1 MRAVLLIISILL
13 VQLPLTGQAPRPGNQ
28 AGAGNRPSNRPGS
41 SREVVKLKRSPK
53 ALVMAKAFNEGK
65 LPEPVRLPRGTVD
78 QQAAELA
85 KAVSA
90 RDESSTAA
98 LYAAILAAGFGVRD
112 RDGSVMQTTERGQGM
127 ILDASELAATAKLYG
142 ESYGVMLSHLGEAF
156 TRGVPEL
163 KDVQLA
169 KILLDGIR
177 AGANSNNP
185 SVRFLSRFI
194 AELGKNGEPPHDLLG
209 NADLTKIR
217 LDAIQ
222 VSLILTR
229 LTGDLAI
236 GEQKTAKLNHHARPA
251 KPLPANWQSPCE
263 TTDKEDLIL
272 DFNALA
278 STSLFGI
285 LKDKVGGKLAKYGG
299 AAGVA
304 NIAATVFKFI
314 LTYSLVDV
322 EITMD
327 GDMLER
333 TKSNTTAG
341 DVRTLTAKLKVLPSS
356 WDKLKC
362 ARFALN
368 LAGIDVSLPSA
379 GPLSDTTVQ
388 WNLVM
393 GGDTQGI
400 FGSLLD
406 WVSGEDERD
415 DIVFL
420 NPKDGKRTAD
430 DNGVST
436 IYVIGTS
443 QKEDLTRRKVLEVYK
458 AAGVNVGV
466 QIKPT
471 KIKDAEAAL
480 SNLMD
485 VVDII
490 FSFLTKDFVGGGVSL
505 IFETMYRTNWYSS
518 KPFYFMVK
526 DWEPCKGHWQGT
538 ITFTTSRKEMG
549 SGEGVANKQS
559 WNDEHNYE
567 ARAEISGRRTA
578 DGIPLALVRA
588 TASERRER
596 ISTGKG
602 VCYRTATQIYEL
614 RGSSTET
621 TTAFSVTSN
630 PRSGEYTVSA
640 PIILV
645 DAAGS
650 SSVVSKVLGTC
661 NNPFNKD
668 FTQNGPLK
676 GSLDAEGPALQG
688 KGRIDPNNPDEIS
701 GSDSVTI
708 PTNKGGE
715 RKVTITWN
723 LKRCKD

>member
-1 MRAVLLIISILL
+1 MRAVLLIFSILL
-13 VQLPLTGQAPRPGNQ
+13 VQLPLTGQAPKAGNQ
-28 AGAGNRPSNRPGS
+28 AGRTPNHKPAS
-41 SREVVKLKRSPK
+41 SREVVKLERSPK

-65 LPEPVRLPRGTVD
+65 LPEPLRLPRGTVD
-78 QQAAELA
+78 QQAAVLA

-127 ILDASELAATAKLYG
+127 LLDASELAATAKLYG

-169 KILLDGIR
+169 KVLLDGIR

-194 AELGKNGEPPHDLLG
+194 AELGKNGEPPHDLFG

-229 LTGDLAI
+229 LTGDLAV
-236 GEQKTAKLNHHARPA
+236 GEHKTAKLNHHARPT
-251 KPLPANWQSPCE
+251 KPLLANWQSPCE

-285 LKDKVGGKLAKYGG
+285 LKDKVGGKLEKYGG

-362 ARFALN
+362 VRFALN

-379 GPLSDTTVQ
+379 GPLSDTTAQ

-393 GGDTQGI
+393 GGDSQGI
-400 FGSLLD
+400 FGSLVD

-420 NPKDGKRTAD
+420 NPKDGKRIAD
-430 DNGVST
+430 GNGVST
-436 IYVIGTS
+436 IYVIGTP
-443 QKEDLTRRKVLEVYK
+443 QKEDLTRRKVFELYK

-485 VVDII
+485 VVGII
-490 FSFLTKDFVGGGVSL
+490 FSFLTEDFVGGGVSL

-538 ITFTTSRKEMG
+538 ITYTAEFKEVG
-549 SGEGVANKQS
+549 SAENVHLTQS
-559 WNDEHNYE
+559 WDDETFYQ
-567 ARAEISGRRTA
+567 AKAEIPGRKDDQGLQIAT
-578 DGIPLALVRA
+578 VKA
-588 TASERRER
+588 TAHEKKTSVG
-596 ISTGKG
+596 TGKG
-602 VCYRTATQIYEL
+602 VCFRTTTQIRELSGSATAT
-614 RGSSTET
+614 T
-621 TTAFSVTSN
+621 TGFSVTVN
-630 PRSGEYTVSA
+630 PRSHQYVVSPA
-640 PIILV
+640 TILV
-645 DAAGS
+645 PASGS
-650 SSVVSKVLGTC
+650 ESVVSKVSGTC

-668 FTQNGPLK
+668 VNRSSPLTSL
-676 GSLDAEGPALQG
+676 SLDTNAPLLEGRG
-688 KGRIDPNNPDEIS
+688 TIDPNNPDVIS
-701 GSDSVTI
+701 GTDSATL
-708 PTNKGGE
+708 PTQRGGQ

-723 LKRCKD
+723 LRKCQDQ

>member
-1 MRAVLLIISILL
+1 MRALLLIICLLL
-13 VQLPLTGQAPRPGNQ
+13 VQLPLTGQAPGAGNQ
-28 AGAGNRPSNRPGS
+28 ANNKP

-53 ALVMAKAFNEGK
+53 ALVMAKAFNDGK
-65 LPEPVRLPRGTVD
+65 LPEPARLPRGTID
-78 QQAAELA
+78 QQAAALG
-85 KAVSA
+85 KAVSL
-90 RDESSTAA
+90 RDENSMAA
-98 LYAAILAAGFGVRD
+98 LYAALLAAGFGVRD
-112 RDGSVMQTTERGQGM
+112 ADGSVMQTNERGQG
-127 ILDASELAATAKLYG
+127 ILLDGSELAATAKLYG
-142 ESYGVMLSHLGEAF
+142 ESYGVGLSHLADAF
-156 TRGVPEL
+156 ARGIPEL
-163 KDVQLA
+163 KEMQLA
-169 KILLDGIR
+169 NVVIEGIR

-185 SVRFLSRFI
+185 PVRFLSRFI
-194 AELGKNGEPPHDLLG
+194 VELGRNGEPPHDLLG
-209 NADLTKIR
+209 NADPAKIR

-222 VSLILTR
+222 VSLILKR
-229 LTGDLAI
+229 LTGDLLI
-236 GEQKTAKLNHHARPA
+236 GEQKSARLKHHAIIP
-251 KPLPANWQSPCE
+251 QSLCD

-285 LKDKVGGKLAKYGG
+285 LKDKVGGKLGKYGG

-333 TKSNTTAG
+333 TKSNTTHG
-341 DVRTLTAKLKVLPSS
+341 DVRMLTAKLKVLPSS

-362 ARFALN
+362 VRFILN

-388 WNLVM
+388 WSLVK
-393 GGDTQGI
+393 GGDSQGI
-400 FGSLLD
+400 FGSVLD
-406 WVSGEDERD
+406 WISGEDERD

-430 DNGVST
+430 ANGVST
-436 IYVIGTS
+436 IYVVGMS
-443 QKEDLTRRKVLEVYK
+443 QKEDLSRRKVFELYK
-458 AAGVNVGV
+458 ASGVNVGV

-471 KIKDAEAAL
+471 KVKEAEAAF

-485 VVDII
+485 VVGII
-490 FSFLTKDFVGGGVSL
+490 FSFMTGDIVGGGVSL

-538 ITFTTSRKEMG
+538 ITYTSEFKETG
-549 SGEGVANKQS
+549 SAENLHLTQS
-559 WNDEHNYE
+559 WDDETFY
-567 ARAEISGRRTA
+567 RAEAEIPGRRDDQGLQIA
-578 DGIPLALVRA
+578 RVKA
-588 TASERRER
+588 TAREKKTD

-602 VCYRTATQIYEL
+602 VCYRSTTQVREL
-614 RGSSTET
+614 NGSENVT
-621 TTAFSVTSN
+621 TGFGGVSINPRTRQYTVLAPTILVHANGSESVTS
-630 PRSGEYTVSA
+630 
-640 PIILV
+640 
-645 DAAGS
+645 
-650 SSVVSKVLGTC
+650 KVQGTC

-668 FTQNGPLK
+668 VNRSSPLTNLT
-676 GSLDAEGPALQG
+676 LDADGPTLQG
-688 KGRIDPNNPDEIS
+688 RGTIDPGNPDVIS
-701 GSDSVTI
+701 GTDSVTL
-708 PTNKGGE
+708 PTQRGGQ

-723 LKRCKD
+723 LRKCQDQ

>member
-1 MRAVLLIISILL
+1 MKAVLLIISILL

-28 AGAGNRPSNRPGS
+28 AGTGNRPNS
-41 SREVVKLKRSPK
+41 SRQVVKLKRSPK
-53 ALVMAKAFNEGK
+53 ALVLAKAFNEGK

-78 QQAAELA
+78 QQAAALA

-98 LYAAILAAGFGVRD
+98 LYAAILAAGFAVRD
-112 RDGSVMQTTERGQGM
+112 ADGSVMQTTERGQGM
-127 ILDASELAATAKLYG
+127 ILDGSELAATAKLYG

-156 TRGVPEL
+156 ARGIPEFKTVL
-163 KDVQLA
+163 LA
-169 KILLDGIR
+169 NVVIDGIR

-194 AELGKNGEPPHDLLG
+194 IELGKNGEPPHNLLG
-209 NADLTKIR
+209 NADPTKIR

-251 KPLPANWQSPCE
+251 KPLPANWQSPCA

-333 TKSNTTAG
+333 TRSNTTAG

-362 ARFALN
+362 VRFALN

-400 FGSLLD
+400 FGSLID

-430 DNGVST
+430 DKGVST
-436 IYVIGTS
+436 IYVIGTP
-443 QKEDLTRRKVLEVYK
+443 QKEDLTRRKVFELYK

-485 VVDII
+485 VVGII
-490 FSFLTKDFVGGGVSL
+490 FSFLTGDIVGGGVSL
-505 IFETMYRTNWYSS
+505 IFESMYRTNWYSS

-538 ITFTTSRKEMG
+538 ITYTSEFKEVG
-549 SGEGVANKQS
+549 SAENIHLTQS
-559 WNDEHNYE
+559 WDDETFY
-567 ARAEISGRRTA
+567 
-578 DGIPLALVRA
+578 RA
-588 TASERRER
+588 TAEILGRKDDQGLQIATVKATAREKKTS
-596 ISTGKG
+596 IGTGKG
-602 VCYRTATQIYEL
+602 VCYRTTTQIREL
-614 RGSSTET
+614 SGSETVT
-621 TTAFSVTSN
+621 TTGFSVTVN
-630 PRSGEYTVSA
+630 PRSHQYVVSA
-640 PIILV
+640 PTILV
-645 DAAGS
+645 PASGS
-650 SSVVSKVLGTC
+650 ESVVSKVQGSC
-661 NNPFNKD
+661 NNPFNKEVNRSSPLTNLSLD
-668 FTQNGPLK
+668 TNGPP
-676 GSLDAEGPALQG
+676 LD
-688 KGRIDPNNPDEIS
+688 GRGTIDPNNPDVIS
-701 GSDSVTI
+701 GTDSTTL
-708 PTNKGGE
+708 PTQRGGQ

-723 LKRCKD
+723 LRKCQDQ

>member
-1 MRAVLLIISILL
+1 
-13 VQLPLTGQAPRPGNQ
+13 
-28 AGAGNRPSNRPGS
+28 
-41 SREVVKLKRSPK
+41 
-53 ALVMAKAFNEGK
+53 
-65 LPEPVRLPRGTVD
+65 
-78 QQAAELA
+78 
-85 KAVSA
+85 
-90 RDESSTAA
+90 
-98 LYAAILAAGFGVRD
+98 
-112 RDGSVMQTTERGQGM
+112 
-127 ILDASELAATAKLYG
+127 
-142 ESYGVMLSHLGEAF
+142 MLSHLSEAF
-156 TRGVPEL
+156 ARGIPEL
-163 KDVQLA
+163 KTVPLA
-169 KILLDGIR
+169 NVVIDGIR

-194 AELGKNGEPPHDLLG
+194 VELGKNGEPAHDLVG
-209 NADLTKIR
+209 NADPTKVR

-236 GEQKTAKLNHHARPA
+236 REQKTAQRNHHAKPA
-251 KPLPANWQSPCE
+251 KSLPANWQSACD

-272 DFNALA
+272 DYNALA

-285 LKDKVGGKLAKYGG
+285 LKDKIKGKLEKYGG
-299 AAGVA
+299 AAGIA

-333 TKSNTTAG
+333 TKSNATGG
-341 DVRTLTAKLKVLPSS
+341 DVRILTAKLKILPSS

-362 ARFALN
+362 VRFALN

-388 WNLVM
+388 WNLVK
-393 GGDTQGI
+393 GGDSQGI
-400 FGSLLD
+400 FGSLMD

-430 DNGVST
+430 ESGVST
-436 IYVIGTS
+436 IYVIGTP
-443 QKEDLTRRKVLEVYK
+443 QKEDLTRRKVFELYR

-485 VVDII
+485 VVGII
-490 FSFLTKDFVGGGVSL
+490 FSFLTEDFIGGGVGL

-518 KPFYFMVK
+518 EPFFFMVK

-538 ITFTTSRKEMG
+538 MTFTSEFKEVG
-549 SGEGVANKQS
+549 SGENIANKQS
-559 WNDEHNYE
+559 WDDESFYH
-567 ARAEISGRRTA
+567 AEVEIPGRRDDQGLQIA
-578 DGIPLALVRA
+578 RVRA
-588 TASERRER
+588 TAHEKKTR

-602 VCYRTATQIYEL
+602 VCYGTTTQIREL
-614 RGSSTET
+614 SGSE
-621 TTAFSVTSN
+621 SVTIHFNGVTIN
-630 PRSGEYTVSA
+630 PRTRQYTLHV
-640 PIILV
+640 PTILV
-645 DAAGS
+645 NASGS
-650 SSVVSKVLGTC
+650 ESLVSKVLGTC
-661 NNPFNKD
+661 NNPFNKQGV
-668 FTQNGPLK
+668 TRNSPLK
-676 GSLDAEGPALQG
+676 NSLDAYGDIEGQG
-688 KGRIDPNNPDEIS
+688 TIDPNNPDVIS
-701 GSDSVTI
+701 GTESISI
-708 PTNKGGE
+708 PSNLGGK

-723 LKRCKD
+723 LRKCQDQ